1 VDDNP
6 TNRYIFTKY
15 LEFFG
20 CSAFTAQNGEQALE
34 FLEKTTSEKRVDLI
48 LMDVQMPGMD
58 GFELSRTIR
67 KNKNLGLVPIIIL
80 TSMGRTGD
88 SRMCR
93 DIGIQ
98 GYLSKPIK
106 RNDLKMTIG
115 SVLGL
120 VEKSA
125 ADTKDLVTRHSVADE
140 QRQTVWILLVEDY
153 PTNQKI
159 AEKNITQAGYNMVLA
174 QNGKEAV
181 DIFKARKFDLVL
193 MDIQMPIMD
202 GYEASR
208 RIRDLEKQ
216 GAGLDP
222 GLTRIP
228 IVAMTAHAVSGI
240 RDKCLE
246 AGMDDYISKP
256 LRRSD
261 LMAMINKWTLSKTG
275 PAPALLKTDPLLHEE
290 KHGPPATDPID
301 FEKALKEFENDRDF
315 LTEVLEEFI
324 RTVGEQLPKIRQAL
338 ASKDTATLKEEA
350 HSIKGGAANLT
361 ARELSKAAGVLE
373 DIGKTEH
380 FEEGPGAFEAFEKAY
395 LGLKN
400 YSLP

>member
-1 VDDNP
+1 
-6 TNRYIFTKY
+6 
-15 LEFFG
+15 
-20 CSAFTAQNGEQALE
+20 
-34 FLEKTTSEKRVDLI
+34 
-48 LMDVQMPGMD
+48 
-58 GFELSRTIR
+58 
-67 KNKNLGLVPIIIL
+67 
-80 TSMGRTGD
+80 
-88 SRMCR
+88 MCR

-120 VEKSA
+120 IEKSA

-159 AEKNITQAGYNMVLA
+159 AEKNITQAGFNMVLA

-181 DIFKARKFDLVL
+181 DIFKTRKFDLVL
-193 MDIQMPIMD
+193 MDIQMPVMD

-216 GAGLDP
+216 GAGFDP

-240 RDKCLE
+240 RDKCVE

-256 LRRSD
+256 LRRTD
-261 LMAMINKWTLSKTG
+261 LIAMINKWTPSDTG
-275 PAPALLKTDPLLHEE
+275 TATALLKTDPLLHEE
-290 KHGPPATDPID
+290 KHRPSATDPID

-324 RTVGEQLPKIRQAL
+324 RTVGGQLPKIRQAL
-338 ASKDTATLKEEA
+338 ASKDAETLKQEA

-361 ARELSKAAGVLE
+361 ARELSEAAGALE
-373 DIGKTEH
+373 DIGKTAH
-380 FEEGPGAFEAFEKAY
+380 FENGPAAFEAFEKAY

-400 YSLP
+400 YSLPSR

>member
-1 VDDNP
+1 
-6 TNRYIFTKY
+6 
-15 LEFFG
+15 
-20 CSAFTAQNGEQALE
+20 
-34 FLEKTTSEKRVDLI
+34 
-48 LMDVQMPGMD
+48 MDVQMPGMD

-159 AEKNITQAGYNMVLA
+159 AEKNITQAGFNMVLA

-181 DIFKARKFDLVL
+181 DIFKTRKFDLVL
-193 MDIQMPIMD
+193 MDIQMPVMD

-216 GAGLDP
+216 GTGFDSGLM
-222 GLTRIP
+222 RIP

-256 LRRSD
+256 LRRTD
-261 LMAMINKWTLSKTG
+261 LIAMINKWTPSKTET
-275 PAPALLKTDPLLHEE
+275 ATALLKTDPLLHEG
-290 KHGPPATDPID
+290 KHRPSATDPID

-338 ASKDTATLKEEA
+338 ASKDADALKQEA

-361 ARELSKAAGVLE
+361 ARELSEAAGALE
-373 DIGKTEH
+373 DIGKTAH
-380 FEEGPGAFEAFEKAY
+380 FEDGPEAFEAFEKAY

-400 YSLP
+400 YSRPAIAAL

>member
-1 VDDNP
+1 V
-6 TNRYIFTKY
+6 
-15 LEFFG
+15 
-20 CSAFTAQNGEQALE
+20 
-34 FLEKTTSEKRVDLI
+34 
-48 LMDVQMPGMD
+48 
-58 GFELSRTIR
+58 SRAIR
-67 KNKNLGLVPIIIL
+67 KNKDAVPIIIL

-120 VEKSA
+120 VETSA

-159 AEKNITQAGYNMVLA
+159 AEKNITQAGFSMVLA

-181 DIFKARKFDLVL
+181 DIFKTRKFDLVL
-193 MDIQMPIMD
+193 MDIQMPVMD

-216 GAGLDP
+216 GAGFDP

-256 LRRSD
+256 LRRTD
-261 LMAMINKWTLSKTG
+261 LMAMINKWTPSDTG
-275 PAPALLKTDPLLHEE
+275 TALLKTDPLRREE
-290 KHGPPATDPID
+290 KSRPSATDPID

-324 RTVGEQLPKIRQAL
+324 RTVGEQIPKIRQAL
-338 ASKDTATLKEEA
+338 ASKDAETLKQEA

-361 ARELSKAAGVLE
+361 ARELSEAAGVLE

-380 FEEGPGAFEAFEKAY
+380 FEDGPEAFEAFEQSY

-400 YSLP
+400 YSLPTIIAR